1 MLASELKNLNGKSVL
16 VRSTSDEKNPPVGVR
31 GWIHVV
37 NTGETGE
44 AKVEIIL
51 EFPDMF
57 NEPAHERVIILRE
70 DGIDRLLASEVNG
83 AFQLTIPG
91 PIQEV

>member
-37 NTGETGE
+37 NTGETEGE

-57 NEPAHERVIILRE
+57 NEPAHERVIILRD

-91 PIQEV
+91 PIQ